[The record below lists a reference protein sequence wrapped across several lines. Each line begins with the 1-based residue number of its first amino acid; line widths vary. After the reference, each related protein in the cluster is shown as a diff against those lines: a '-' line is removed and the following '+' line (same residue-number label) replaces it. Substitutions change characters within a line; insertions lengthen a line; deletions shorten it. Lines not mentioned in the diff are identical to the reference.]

1 MCACWHAG
9 GRAVTFAG
17 LSSPML
23 LLIGAALAQD
33 VEEATWRQT
42 LEAVVPGVVSLK
54 VSGTRSF
61 DTESNSSSVGTGF
74 VVDAEEGLI
83 LTNRH
88 MVHAGP
94 VRAQAVFVD
103 HEEVDLQAIYRD
115 PVHDFGVYRFDPDD
129 LRYMELTE
137 LELAPERAEVGME
150 IRVVGNDAGEK
161 IVILDGTI
169 ARVDR
174 RAPVYGGN
182 TYNDFNTFY
191 MQAGSGTSGGSSGS
205 PVVDVDGKVV
215 ALNAGGH
222 RSAAS
227 SYYLPLDRVV
237 RALEL
242 IQSGEPVERGTVQAT
257 FEHASFDELR
267 RLGLPDGREAE
278 TRESFPDGHGL
289 LVVRGIVPEGP
300 ADGRLAIGDIL
311 LSVDGEPL
319 DGFVPLEAVLD
330 EHVGDGV
337 VFGVERAGVAV
348 DVELEVG
355 DLHAITPSSYLEVGG
370 AILHPLSYQQARN
383 HLLPTDSG
391 VYVAAPGYLLREA
404 GVPDGAVLVALDGEP
419 IESLEH
425 LEELL
430 ASYSHRARVPVRYVA
445 IDNPR
450 RERISIIQVDRL
462 WYPMR
467 RCVRDDDTGL
477 WPCTDSADP
486 PEFVDPVPGT
496 AALEGNG
503 SKAAARLARSL
514 VVVECDLPYRSEGVS
529 ANYFAGS
536 GLVVNASRGLVVADR
551 DTVPV
556 GLGEITLVFGGSL
569 RVPAQV
575 ELVHPEHGI
584 ALLSYDPA
592 LLGDTPVQSAEL
604 SPKELDDGDPLVL
617 VGITR
622 DGRVRSKS
630 TSVARI
636 DPVRLP
642 LPSPP
647 QFRETNLDSIETSDS
662 MTSIGGVLT
671 DKKGRVHALWA
682 SFAWHSPSEGRQ
694 SAFRGLPIEHVV
706 DALDAL
712 DGELSSLGVEWGPR
726 AIADARDRGLSNDRA
741 EVLAEHDPERRQVLE
756 VVRVWADVPAEDL
769 LQGGDLLLEVDG
781 EPASRFREVEVAAR
795 EGGATLLV
803 LRDGQEVS
811 VEVPSVP
818 LRHVGLD
825 ELLIWG
831 GMLLHEPHHEV
842 AAQRGIPREG
852 VYVAFFWYGTP
863 AQRYGMRATW
873 RITRV
878 DDIDTPDLPALI
890 KAIEGRSD
898 GESVRLTVV
907 DLDQR
912 ERVVTIVLDEVYWPT
927 MQFARDESGW
937 ERVAP

>member
-1 MCACWHAG
+1 M
-9 GRAVTFAG
+9 
-17 LSSPML
+17 
-23 LLIGAALAQD
+23 
-33 VEEATWRQT
+33 
-42 LEAVVPGVVSLK
+42 
-54 VSGTRSF
+54 
-61 DTESNSSSVGTGF
+61 
-74 VVDAEEGLI
+74 
-83 LTNRH
+83 
-88 MVHAGP
+88 
-94 VRAQAVFVD
+94 
-103 HEEVDLQAIYRD
+103 
-115 PVHDFGVYRFDPDD
+115 
-129 LRYMELTE
+129 
-137 LELAPERAEVGME
+137 
-150 IRVVGNDAGEK
+150 
-161 IVILDGTI
+161 
-169 ARVDR
+169 
-174 RAPVYGGN
+174 
-182 TYNDFNTFY
+182 
-191 MQAGSGTSGGSSGS
+191 
-205 PVVDVDGKVV
+205 
-215 ALNAGGH
+215 
-222 RSAAS
+222 
-227 SYYLPLDRVV
+227 
-237 RALEL
+237 
-242 IQSGEPVERGTVQAT
+242 
-257 FEHASFDELR
+257 
-267 RLGLPDGREAE
+267 
-278 TRESFPDGHGL
+278 
-289 LVVRGIVPEGP
+289 
-300 ADGRLAIGDIL
+300 
-311 LSVDGEPL
+311 
-319 DGFVPLEAVLD
+319 
-330 EHVGDGV
+330 
-337 VFGVERAGVAV
+337 
-348 DVELEVG
+348 
-355 DLHAITPSSYLEVGG
+355 
-370 AILHPLSYQQARN
+370 
-383 HLLPTDSG
+383 
-391 VYVAAPGYLLREA
+391 
-404 GVPDGAVLVALDGEP
+404 
-419 IESLEH
+419 
-425 LEELL
+425 
-430 ASYSHRARVPVRYVA
+430 
-445 IDNPR
+445 
-450 RERISIIQVDRL
+450 
-462 WYPMR
+462 
-467 RCVRDDDTGL
+467 
-477 WPCTDSADP
+477 
-486 PEFVDPVPGT
+486 
-496 AALEGNG
+496 
-503 SKAAARLARSL
+503 
-514 VVVECDLPYRSEGVS
+514 VECDLPYRSEGVS

-890 KAIEGRSD
+890 EAIEGRSD